1 MLANLLTTKIKSLL
15 ELILLTS
22 FTTLGLFIT
31 GYGFVLNPM
40 RAFIAKMLGGKAFL
54 EDGEWYYSFHNG
66 MGKLWKP
73 LWGCYT
79 CMPSL
84 WGIAIYSCLMPY
96 TWATFYE
103 LPILILSSACINFI
117 IFNNLIKKC
126 LID

>member
-1 MLANLLTTKIKSLL
+1 MI

-31 GYGFVLNPM
+31 GYGFVLNPL
-40 RAFIAKMLGGKAFL
+40 RAFIAKMLGGKAFQ
-54 EDGEWYYSFHNG
+54 EEGAWYYEFQNG

-84 WGIAIYSCLMPY
+84 WGIVVYTLFIPYSV
-96 TWATFYE
+96 ASIYE
-103 LPILILSSACINFI
+103 LPVLILSSACINFI
-117 IFNNLIKKC
+117 IFNNLIKKW
-126 LID
+126 LFVE